1 MQIGMLWQLEN
12 NPKTSISEK
21 LKTAVDYYKSKYKRD
36 PTICRM
42 NPSMFAKL
50 NPKETPILE
59 LRPDRNIS
67 DGYFWI
73 GIENDDSEI

>member
-12 NPKTSISEK
+12 NLKLSISDK
-21 LKTAVDYYKSKYKRD
+21 LKTAVDYYKLKYKHD

-42 NPSMFAKL
+42 NPSMFAKI
-50 NPKETPILE
+50 NSKEMPILE

-73 GIENDDSEI
+73 GMENDDSEI